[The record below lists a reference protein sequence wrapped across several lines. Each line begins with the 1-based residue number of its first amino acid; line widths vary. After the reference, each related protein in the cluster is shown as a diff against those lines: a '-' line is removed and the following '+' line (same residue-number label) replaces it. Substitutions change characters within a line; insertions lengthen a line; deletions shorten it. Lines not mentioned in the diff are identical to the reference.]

1 MKKVIKNLKK
11 LPKNAL
17 TKLLIRKK
25 SETWTKVRV
34 MNMNINTT
42 MGTSIWTKLRKIK
55 TFFVKTG
62 RKLKRI

>member
-1 MKKVIKNLKK
+1 MSKVIKNLKK

-17 TKLLIRKK
+17 TELLIRKK

-34 MNMNINTT
+34 MNMNINTN
-42 MGTSIWTKLRKIK
+42 MGTSIWTKLSKIK